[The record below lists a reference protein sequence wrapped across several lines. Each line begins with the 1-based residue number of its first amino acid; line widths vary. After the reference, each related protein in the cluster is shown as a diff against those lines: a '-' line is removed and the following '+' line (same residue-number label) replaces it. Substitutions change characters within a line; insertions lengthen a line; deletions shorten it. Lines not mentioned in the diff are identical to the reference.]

1 MTQPDSQ
8 HRAHSPDSD
17 PSRPPS
23 DTDTSLANE
32 DLLPTKQTWN
42 WYNIFA
48 FWMSDVHSV
57 GGYVFAGTLFTLG
70 LQSWQIFLV
79 LVGGICIVMLLANL
93 IAEPSQKSG
102 VPFPVIARLSFGVY
116 GANIPA
122 LIRGIIAIVWYG
134 IQTYLASVALSIILL
149 RVFPGLAVLTEH
161 SFLNL
166 SYLGWIGFLSMW
178 ALQTALF
185 LMKMD
190 AIKVF
195 MDWAGPAVYLV
206 MFMLMGWI
214 VYQAG
219 WSEISLSL
227 SEKTLTPLET
237 LGQALVGTSLIVAYF
252 AGPTLNF
259 GDFSRYCRS
268 MKDVRR
274 GNFWGLPVNFTVF
287 SLISV
292 VIISGTP
299 AVFGRMIEDPME
311 TIGLIDNTTM
321 VVLLAFTFVTA
332 TVGVNIVA
340 NFVSAAFDVSNVA
353 PDRISWRGAGLIAA
367 VASALLTPWNLYD
380 SPAIIHYTIDML
392 AAFIG
397 PLYGILIVDY
407 RLVQHRKI
415 DVADLF
421 SNAPEGRYWYCGGI
435 NPIALKALVPA
446 ASLGILCVT
455 LPALSMLANFSFFV
469 GMSTSGLLYYWLAR
483 GRAAAGAPTSGAPVD
498 R

>member
-1 MTQPDSQ
+1 MANSDSRHSAGPPQSDQPV
-8 HRAHSPDSD
+8 RPECPDA
-17 PSRPPS
+17 
-23 DTDTSLANE
+23 SLVND
-32 DLLPTKQTWN
+32 DLMPARQTWS

-79 LVGGICIVMLLANL
+79 LVMGICIVMVLANL

-102 VPFPVIARLSFGVY
+102 APFPVIARLSFGVY
-116 GANIPA
+116 GANVPA

-134 IQTYLASVALSIILL
+134 IQTYLASVALAIILL
-149 RVFPGLAVLTEH
+149 RVFPGMAEFTQQ

-166 SYLGWIGFLSMW
+166 SYLGWISFMIMW

-185 LMKMD
+185 LMKME

-206 MFMLMGWI
+206 MFLLMGWI

-227 SEKTLTPLET
+227 SEKTLTPFET
-237 LGQALVGTSLIVAYF
+237 LGQALVGVSLIVAYF
-252 AGPTLNF
+252 SGPTLNF

-268 MKDVRR
+268 MRDVRR

-311 TIGLIDNTTM
+311 TVSLIDDTM
-321 VVLLAFTFVTA
+321 IVVLLAFTFVTA

-353 PDRISWRGAGLIAA
+353 PDRISWRTGGLIAA
-367 VASALLTPWNLYD
+367 CVSVLLTPWNLYN
-380 SPAIIHYTIDML
+380 SPEVIHYTIDML

-397 PLYGILIVDY
+397 PVYGILIIDY
-407 RLVQHRKI
+407 YLIRRQEI
-415 DVADLF
+415 DVPDLF
-421 SNAPEGRYWYCGGI
+421 SCCPEGRYWYRRGV
-435 NPIALKALVPA
+435 NPAAIKALVPA
-446 ASLGILCVT
+446 ALISIVCIVT
-455 LPALSMLANFSFFV
+455 PGLNALANFSFFI
-469 GMSTSGLLYYWLAR
+469 GMFSSGALYYWLAR
-483 GRAAAGAPTSGAPVD
+483 DGGLA
-498 R
+498 